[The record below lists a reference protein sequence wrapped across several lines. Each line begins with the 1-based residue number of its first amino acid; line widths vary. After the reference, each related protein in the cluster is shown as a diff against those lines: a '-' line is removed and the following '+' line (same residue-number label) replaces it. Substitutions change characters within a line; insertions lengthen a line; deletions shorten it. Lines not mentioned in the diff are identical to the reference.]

1 MKRLITLVLALSLA
15 LGLTACS
22 GNSDGGSTSSTGST
36 ASTAST
42 TGGDEGDTG
51 STGGDTGSTGYQM
64 GGFDDVI
71 TITAD
76 SDVEPFQW
84 DSSTDTMAK
93 YIEDNFGIAFQQTE
107 TNFYNNDFTVL
118 QLAAVDGSLP
128 KVFAADI
135 LYYTEEITQFIPE
148 ELVAEIPEDLLAKYP
163 LTKQLLENDAV
174 AQTVKGMYDGY
185 YFLPKPDSADPSI
198 YKAER
203 KGMFIRKDWLEK
215 VNKDLPL
222 SWEELYDVSHSFRHE
237 DPDGNGQQDTYGLT
251 GDGMGTLRYF
261 FSSTGISNRY
271 WNKAADGSYF
281 YGALDDSNIEV
292 LEWLRKMWED
302 GSIDPDFGATTW
314 ETGLQKF
321 SSNTFGIC
329 LRNADADWINGVA
342 TKYYGPANPDV
353 NPFDRIDMIPALS
366 LKKGETPRMEGYT
379 SCMVATMF
387 GPDITEEE
395 MDRFLN
401 YYEFLLSDE
410 GKYMRMGIEG
420 EDYTVENG
428 VIKKV
433 RDANGVAVDLTK
445 KYPCIAVTHWPSWGF
460 ELAAYENV
468 EYFDEYNDETKA
480 LNTKACSIRNQD
492 PVWPEINPMLV
503 DDTTVT
509 DAKAFAINAEYW
521 TIITGTQPV
530 ADMFAD
536 MKSRAMSS
544 GYEAATKRIN
554 EIAAEQ
560 NW

>member
-15 LGLTACS
+15 AGLTACS
-22 GNSDGGSTSSTGST
+22 GNSGSNTSSTTSSGTSSA
-36 ASTAST
+36 AS
-42 TGGDEGDTG
+42 TGGDENTTG
-51 STGGDTGSTGYQM
+51 SAGGDAAEGYQM

-76 SDVEPFQW
+76 SDDNPFSW
-84 DSSTDTMAK
+84 DPANDPMAK
-93 YIEDNFGIAFQQTE
+93 YIEDNFGIAFQQSE
-107 TNFYNNDFTVL
+107 TNYYQNEFTVT
-118 QLAAVDGSLP
+118 QLAAVDGTLP
-128 KVFAADI
+128 SVFAADI
-135 LYYTEEITQFIPE
+135 LYYPQMITQFIPE
-148 ELVAEIPEDLLAKYP
+148 ELVSEIPEDLLAKYP

-203 KGMFIRKDWLEK
+203 KGMFIRKDWLEA
-215 VNKDLPL
+215 VNKELPL
-222 SWEELYDVSHSFRHE
+222 SWEELYDVSHAFRHE
-237 DPDGNGQQDTYGLT
+237 DPDGNGQQDTYALT

-261 FSSTGISNRY
+261 FSSTGVSNRY
-271 WNKAADGSYF
+271 WNKDAEGNYF
-281 YGALDDSNIEV
+281 YGGLDDSNIEV

-302 GSIDPDFGATTW
+302 GSIDPDFGASTW

-329 LRNADADWINGVA
+329 LRNADADWINGMA
-342 TKYYGPANPDV
+342 TKYYGAANPDV
-353 NPFDRIDMIPALS
+353 NPFDRIDLIPALS

-395 MDRFLN
+395 MDRYLN
-401 YYEFLLSDE
+401 FYEFLLSDE

-420 EDYTVENG
+420 EDYTREGDKIVK
-428 VIKKV
+428 I
-433 RDANGVAVDLTK
+433 RDAEGVAPDLAK

-468 EYFDEYNDETKA
+468 EYFDQYNDETKA
-480 LNTKACSIRNQD
+480 LNTQACAIRNQD
-492 PVWPEINPMLV
+492 PVWPEIAPMLV
-503 DDTTVT
+503 DDSTVT
-509 DAKAFAINAEYW
+509 DATAFALSSEYW
-521 TIITGTQPV
+521 SIITGTQPV

-536 MKSRAMSS
+536 MKVRAMSS

-554 EIAAEQ
+554 EIAQEQ